1 MVLFTHDVK
10 KIKGAAHKNGDVH
23 GTRKRSLLPAHKTI
37 ADSWYWQILIGH
49 LGHFLFDFFG
59 QICT

>member
-10 KIKGAAHKNGDVH
+10 KIKGAAHKNGDVD

-37 ADSWYWQILIGH
+37 ADS
-49 LGHFLFDFFG
+49 
-59 QICT
+59 